1 MKKGFFSG
9 HVLDNNYWIHPK
21 GRILLCGDSL
31 VLEGR
36 SRTHA
41 GGGGCWAEWNYGR
54 QGLLGPMEL
63 RGAEAVGPDG
73 IKGVWLHVEKTRNNG
88 LQHLHSTNYSYESI
102 NRSIQINSYLTMGS
116 VDFICVAKFYQ
127 PNFIF
132 H

>member
-1 MKKGFFSG
+1 MTTNPFVNHGTHARRKDQ
-9 HVLDNNYWIHPK
+9 V
-21 GRILLCGDSL
+21 SL
-31 VLEGR
+31 A

-63 RGAEAVGPDG
+63 QGAEAVGPDG

-102 NRSIQINSYLTMGS
+102 NRSIQINGYLTMGS
-116 VDFICVAKFYQ
+116 VDFICVAKFYL
-127 PNFIF
+127 PLSVN
-132 H
+132 